1 MQYKKFLI
9 LLFSSVLTV
18 TSAFASNV
26 TEAKLEYNKAIDF
39 YKIGQY
45 EQSMDAFRKAIDL
58 DPDYIDAYYNLGS
71 ILEYLKQDDAALTVF
86 KQIVVRKPTDYEAV
100 LKAADL
106 STRLGQIERAKSYLA
121 LIPSESYMSMKA
133 RELAKSLDTDL
144 QTIKYENAVTELPK
158 QPSTNGFYENIASP
172 TGITSDKSGNLYVA
186 GYSDNVIYRITP
198 GGDKVVFLKDNRLNG
213 PIGLVSDDLDNIYVA
228 NYNANNVLRI
238 DKNGFVTILIPE
250 IIKPYGLYVAN
261 GVLFISSQGE
271 NAVVR
276 YKLD

>member
-18 TSAFASNV
+18 TSAFAGNV

>member
-18 TSAFASNV
+18 TSAFAGNV

-45 EQSMDAFRKAIDL
+45 EQSMEAFRKAIDL

-144 QTIKYENAVTELPK
+144 QTIKYENAVAELPK

>member
-18 TSAFASNV
+18 TSAFAGNV

-45 EQSMDAFRKAIDL
+45 EQSMDAFRKAIEL

>member
-1 MQYKKFLI
+1 MQYKKILT
-9 LLFSSVLTV
+9 LLFSGLFSV
-18 TSAFASNV
+18 TSVFASNV

-45 EQSMDAFRKAIDL
+45 DKSMDAFRKAIDL

-71 ILEYLKQDDAALTVF
+71 ILEYLKEDDAALTVF

-106 STRLGQIERAKSYLA
+106 STRVGQIERAKSYLA
-121 LIPSESYMSMKA
+121 LIPSDSYIAIKA
-133 RELAKSLDTDL
+133 RELAKRLNTDL
-144 QTIKYENAVTELPK
+144 QTIKYENEVSEIPK
-158 QPSTNGFYENIASP
+158 QPATNGFYENIASP

-198 GGDKVVFLKDNRLNG
+198 NGDRVIFLKDNRLNG
-213 PIGLVSDDLDNIYVA
+213 PIGIVSDDFDNIYVA
-228 NYNANNVLRI
+228 NYNSNNVLKI
-238 DKNGFVTILIPE
+238 DKNGFVSILIPE
-250 IIKPYGLYVAN
+250 VIKPYGLFITN

-271 NAVVR
+271 NAVIR

>member
-18 TSAFASNV
+18 TSAFAGNV

-144 QTIKYENAVTELPK
+144 QTIKYENAVAELPK

>member
-18 TSAFASNV
+18 TSAFAGNV

-144 QTIKYENAVTELPK
+144 
-158 QPSTNGFYENIASP
+158 
-172 TGITSDKSGNLYVA
+172 
-186 GYSDNVIYRITP
+186 
-198 GGDKVVFLKDNRLNG
+198 
-213 PIGLVSDDLDNIYVA
+213 
-228 NYNANNVLRI
+228 
-238 DKNGFVTILIPE
+238 
-250 IIKPYGLYVAN
+250 
-261 GVLFISSQGE
+261 
-271 NAVVR
+271 
-276 YKLD
+276 

>member
-186 GYSDNVIYRITP
+186 GYSDNVIYRITS